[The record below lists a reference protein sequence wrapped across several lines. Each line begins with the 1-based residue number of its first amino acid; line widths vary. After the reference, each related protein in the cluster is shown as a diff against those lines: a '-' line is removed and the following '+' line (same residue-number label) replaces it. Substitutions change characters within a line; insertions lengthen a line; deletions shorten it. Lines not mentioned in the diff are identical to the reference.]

1 MESWPTR
8 IGLSGL
14 RASNAHLLPI
24 LSLQLLQ
31 PSQGVIDDSF
41 ELRTQPKWRGL
52 EHMYPKRSKIIKV
65 FGSILDYIKY
75 IHEICIFGDTK
86 DVGDEVLDPQV
97 VYESMGLS
105 SVMTYLFGKGNCFLH
120 NQTLCEQRPNR
131 MPTTAMGR
139 GEEVNGL
146 EQIILQ
152 VFYASQTI
160 VMKGFHGI
168 TPQSQSMILINSA
181 LVWDLGDGLETV
193 TEMLANLSFKVLKQM
208 KLFLIIVGVFNLIL
222 ILVLFAYLFFHIQ
235 SQLDHVQF
243 KTARIRE
250 LLPVEETMAV
260 RWSKQY
266 NIGDAKMDE
275 AHHDLIEAA
284 SKLLDHLIK
293 GEEHSIH
300 QDADLVR
307 YGLQRHLREELR
319 FIQRMHYKQY

>member
-1 MESWPTR
+1 
-8 IGLSGL
+8 
-14 RASNAHLLPI
+14 
-24 LSLQLLQ
+24 
-31 PSQGVIDDSF
+31 
-41 ELRTQPKWRGL
+41 
-52 EHMYPKRSKIIKV
+52 
-65 FGSILDYIKY
+65 
-75 IHEICIFGDTK
+75 
-86 DVGDEVLDPQV
+86 
-97 VYESMGLS
+97 
-105 SVMTYLFGKGNCFLH
+105 
-120 NQTLCEQRPNR
+120 

-208 KLFLIIVGVFNLIL
+208 KLLLIIVGVFNLIL

-266 NIGDAKMDE
+266 NIGDPKMDE